1 MPNGSD
7 KPGMDAGFGNDLEF
21 GDRPALIV
29 VDFVKAYLQP
39 DSPLYA
45 GVEDVCEKCRLL
57 LDAARKAKIPVFHS
71 NVSYEPGTDD
81 GGVFKKKL
89 PLLSVFDR
97 GSPLA
102 KFADELQPEDDETVI
117 TKQYASAFFATS
129 LATLLADAGIDTLI
143 ICGVTT
149 SGCIR
154 ATAVDAIQH
163 GFIPIVVR
171 DAVGDRDD
179 APHQANLFDLQAKYA
194 NVVAQD
200 SVLDYLQKIGDSKA

>member
-1 MPNGSD
+1 MPEDAGNAT
-7 KPGMDAGFGNDLEF
+7 MDPGFGNKLDF
-21 GDRPALIV
+21 GDRPALII
-29 VDFVKAYLQP
+29 VDFVRAYLDP

-45 GVEDVCEKCRLL
+45 GVEQTCENCSDLL
-57 LDAARKAKIPVFHS
+57 SAARRAGIPIFHS

-102 KFADELQPEDDETVI
+102 EFADQLQPKNGEIVI

-129 LATLLADAGIDTLI
+129 LSESLLAAGIDTLI
-143 ICGVTT
+143 IAGVTT

-163 GFIPIVVR
+163 GFIPIVVE
-171 DAVGDRDD
+171 DAVGDR
-179 APHQANLFDLQAKYA
+179 APGPHEANLYDLQAKYA
-194 NVVAQD
+194 NVVSQATA
-200 SVLDYLQKIGDSKA
+200 LDYLEKISQR